1 MTIQQKL
8 ISIGGTLEQER
19 IILKNIDIPFYIPN
33 EELKE
38 AFFDLLTGKIKK
50 LSFDYKKLL
59 EKYLDKL
66 EITKPKKTKKLTDE
80 LTQKQRDELNKHL
93 DKKAFNLITIS
104 ISKRFNIDVQSA
116 KQFLQ
121 ESFLLLLMKSDDREN
136 IKIYNCI
143 LFYVLKVC
151 NKSETLDSAKAEI
164 LATGESQIKKYFD
177 KIAWAERH

>member
-8 ISIGGTLEQER
+8 ISIGGVLDQNR

-80 LTQKQRDELNKHL
+80 LTENQRDELNKHL
-93 DKKAFNLITIS
+93 NKKAFDLIIFSLSKKYKIS
-104 ISKRFNIDVQSA
+104 IMQA
-116 KQFLQ
+116 KEFLREMFLQ
-121 ESFLLLLMKSDDREN
+121 LLYKCDDREN
-136 IKIYNCI
+136 IKVYNLI
-143 LFYVLKVC
+143 LNFIIRIC
-151 NKSETLDSAKAEI
+151 NKSNSLESVESEI
-164 LATGESQIKKYFD
+164 LATGENEIKKNFN
-177 KIAWAERH
+177 KIA

>member
-8 ISIGGTLEQER
+8 ISIGGVLDQNR

-38 AFFDLLTGKIKK
+38 AYFDLLTGKLKH
-50 LSFDYKKLL
+50 LSFDYKKQL
-59 EKYLDKL
+59 EKHLQKL

-80 LTQKQRDELNKHL
+80 LSQKQKDELNKHL

-151 NKSETLDSAKAEI
+151 NKSDSLESVKSEI
-164 LATGESQIKKYFD
+164 LATGDNEIKKYFD
-177 KIAWAERH
+177 KIA

>member
-19 IILKNIDIPFYIPN
+19 IILKNIEIPFYIPS

-38 AFFDLLTGKIKK
+38 SYFDLLTGKFRK

-59 EKYLDKL
+59 EKHLQKL
-66 EITKPKKTKKLTDE
+66 EIKKPKKTKKLTDE
-80 LTQKQRDELNKHL
+80 LTQNQKDELNKHL
-93 DKKAFNLITIS
+93 DKKAFNLICLS
-104 ISKRFNIDVQSA
+104 ISKRFKVGVQSA
-116 KQFLQ
+116 REFLQ

-143 LFYVLKVC
+143 LFYILKIC

-177 KIAWAERH
+177 KIA